1 MRFLDR
7 RHGGRLLAERLEP
20 FREQRPIVLGLARGG
35 VPVAAEVARAL
46 GAPLEVMVVA
56 KLGAPE
62 CPEYALGAIAEGG
75 ASYVDLDAMREAEV
89 DEDELATLA
98 ERRAGEVARRVAL
111 YRGGRALPDVAG
123 RTVLVVDDGV
133 ATGASARAAAR
144 AARERG
150 ADRVVLAAP
159 VIAAGS
165 VPELLADFDDV
176 VAVETPEPFLAVGIW
191 YERFGQVPDDEVL
204 GCLPLERE
212 ACEGGE
218 RLEPEPSPPSLEE
231 QALAIPPPA
240 APLRDGERGG
250 SRRTRR
256 PRPR

>member
-20 FREQRPIVLGLARGG
+20 FRERSPIVLGLARGG

-75 ASYVDLDAMREAEV
+75 ASFVDLDAMREAGV
-89 DEDELATLA
+89 DEDELAALA
-98 ERRAGEVARRVAL
+98 ERHAGEVARRVAL
-111 YRGGRALPDVAG
+111 YRGRRALPDVTG

-159 VIAAGS
+159 VIAAES
-165 VPELLADFDDV
+165 VPELLADFDEV
-176 VAVETPEPFLAVGIW
+176 VAVETPDPFLAVGIW

-212 ACEGGE
+212 DGG
-218 RLEPEPSPPSLEE
+218 RLEPEPSPPSPEE
-231 QALAIPPPA
+231 QALAIPPPSP
-240 APLRDGERGG
+240 PLRDGERGG